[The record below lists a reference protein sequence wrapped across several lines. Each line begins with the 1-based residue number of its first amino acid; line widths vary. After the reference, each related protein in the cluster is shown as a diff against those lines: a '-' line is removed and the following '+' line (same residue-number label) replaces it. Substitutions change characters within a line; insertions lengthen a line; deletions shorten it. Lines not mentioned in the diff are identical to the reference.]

1 MLIVIMRFQH
11 PFPIISQKFTTNLYQ
26 RIINWV
32 GSTKSMYAVVMPLKL
47 GQRRSLVSWYVEP
60 SLV

>member
-1 MLIVIMRFQH
+1 MLIGIMRLQH
-11 PFPIISQKFTTNLYQ
+11 PFPIISQKFTTNLCQ

-32 GSTKSMYAVVMPLKL
+32 GSTKTMDAVVTPLKL
-47 GQRRSLVSWYVEP
+47 GQRRSLVAWYVEP